1 MGLIGPM
8 ELMGP
13 IGLMGLMGLIGFME
27 AVGAIGK
34 LARCGVSEDVAI
46 GECLAFLL
54 GSGYEGGSKDGTAAK
69 VEEIVGRRYLFRSS
83 HLFKDPAPCPFFLVD
98 WFLVVDFLLR

>member
-1 MGLIGPM
+1 MGLMG
-8 ELMGP
+8 LMGP
-13 IGLMGLMGLIGFME
+13 IGLMELMGLMGLIGFMG

-46 GECLAFLL
+46 GECLALLL

-83 HLFKDPAPCPFFLVD
+83 HLFKEPAPCPFFLVD